1 VHITRS
7 LALGV
12 AVTLAAC
19 GGSTKASDSPA
30 AATSAAAA
38 SSVEP
43 PATAAGSTEAPT
55 TSPVTTAP
63 VTAAPTTAVA
73 PVTLG
78 DACGLLTIEE
88 VESVLPNPVKP
99 GELVTPPAD
108 SIPFP
113 SRFIGQICVWDVA
126 DGASVDGSVPSLA
139 LAAVAV
145 QAGATLTDQPDVL
158 FEAHQGTPVAGIGQ
172 RAEAS
177 CVSFSPDTCSD
188 PGFIMVQSDSGVF
201 AVLIT
206 RRTLPEFPDDQARTL
221 VANARDRA
229 AALIATRVG

>member
-7 LALGV
+7 LALGA

-19 GGSTKASDSPA
+19 GGSTKASDRPA
-30 AATSAAAA
+30 ATTTAA

-43 PATAAGSTEAPT
+43 PTTPAASTEAPT
-55 TSPVTTAP
+55 TSPVTTAAAP
-63 VTAAPTTAVA
+63 TTAAPTTAA
-73 PVTLG
+73 PVTFT
-78 DACGLLTIEE
+78 DACGLLTLEE

-99 GELVTPPAD
+99 GELFTPPAD

-139 LAAVAV
+139 LAAIAV

-177 CVSFSPDTCSD
+177 CVSFSPDNCSD